1 MDFTELLNQAWVWIT
16 SIVGSIGLGTLVSYI
31 VALVNSSRL
40 KKALAQF
47 KAEQIAQLA
56 TDKGI
61 DKIKSM
67 SFKHDIQPIV
77 ESELKKVYEY
87 SVAVCEKE
95 IDVVKGQYA
104 RILGVLEALSKY
116 FDNSIGVSEEAKEE
130 LKSAIAEAKEDAEIL
145 EPVESTPIVEE
156 PKEQPKETKVA
167 TTKASR

>member
-31 VALVNSSRL
+31 VALV
-40 KKALAQF
+40 
-47 KAEQIAQLA
+47 
-56 TDKGI
+56 
-61 DKIKSM
+61 KSM